1 MKRTYRLPDGTTT
14 YSSKTMTAAWLEFA
28 RPIEEA
34 TGVTAFAFDPGIYFR
49 LGELTVS
56 LPTWF
61 IKLLNETLKS
71 NKEKPDEYN

>member
-14 YSSKTMTAAWLEFA
+14 YSPKAMTAAWLELA

-49 LGELTVS
+49 LGEDTAD

-61 IKLLNETLKS
+61 IKRLNEAL
-71 NKEKPDEYN
+71 NVAALYRWL